1 MYFCGPCQFPNLG
14 FHSCRFLPARLTF
27 TGSVANTWPPVFVKE
42 EEREHEGWTYERK
55 KYERY
60 IGIVKAVG
68 YSSHWLVCAWYKLNF
83 SVSAVVTC
91 FVFGCGCHFIQDNS
105 SLATGS
111 DYASDGSS

>member
-1 MYFCGPCQFPNLG
+1 MDMKTNRLDLKHMYFCGPCQFPNLG

-55 KYERY
+55 KYE
-60 IGIVKAVG
+60 
-68 YSSHWLVCAWYKLNF
+68 